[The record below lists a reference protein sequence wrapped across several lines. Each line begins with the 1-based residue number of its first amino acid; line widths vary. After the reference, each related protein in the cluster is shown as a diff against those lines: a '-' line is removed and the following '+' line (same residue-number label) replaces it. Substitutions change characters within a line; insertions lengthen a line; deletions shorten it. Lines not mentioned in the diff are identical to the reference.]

1 MHNLKVKILFTCLLA
16 GFLSNLRA
24 QDTEFW
30 FVAPHM
36 SEQIAAGVPLNRPAF
51 LAISNGNYQAA
62 NVTITRYNGAN
73 ASIVDNTTIP
83 AGGLYKLDFTTDA
96 NMKTIENPRGLAGS
110 VTEFGIHITSSVPVT
125 AYYMHNHTDSR
136 DIFTLKGHQALGT
149 LFYVPMQSDNAQ
161 ITGGY
166 TGACDQ
172 IDIVAT
178 ADGVTTVTV
187 TPKAAIRIGT
197 STSSAANTSISR
209 NLNKGETLKIM
220 EYTPNSGSLTGTKIV
235 ATQPVAVTVTEDLVG
250 GDTSGDQIVPV
261 TSLGTRYIVPR
272 GPQSNAA
279 SERFYIVG
287 AYDGT
292 KVDLYTSGSTPT
304 VSQLALSAGSA
315 YRYTFNSSVNAVYVD
330 ATQPVY
336 IYQRSGYGEEGAAIL
351 PSVYAIGQTEMSY
364 YQVQGQYELGFL
376 LFRSG
381 KGGNFKISYG
391 STVNATLNIGSV
403 IAIPA
408 VSEWQMA
415 RFSLPSAAN
424 NQVVTIRNSESP
436 FSFGYI
442 AANTTSNNMGLY
454 GYFSAFGTFE
464 FSDTTWMCGNS
475 VTIEGG
481 YARNYLWTYPDG
493 VTTATT
499 PSITVTQEGVYTLVM
514 AQDPN
519 VVTATTYVK
528 KVNAGTVSPASQAF
542 CSSGTSVAL
551 TVSGAIEP
559 PGTTYQWQTST
570 DNSTWTNINGATS
583 ASYSPGTLTASGTE
597 TRTIYYRRGMTS
609 DYCAMAYTYAASI
622 IVGAIPA
629 APVISVTDVCAGSDG
644 SATATATPPAGSTT
658 DWYAAANGGSPI
670 LTGNNTLTRTA
681 VTQVATFYAESR
693 NTTSGCISTTRT
705 AVTVYPT
712 LNPGSV
718 TGSPMTICYNSIT
731 LLANG
736 STPTGGTGTYS
747 YQWQKSTDSITW
759 TNVNTSVAFSIWL
772 TESTYFRRGVTSG
785 PCGPVYAAP
794 VLITVNP
801 LPTVDA
807 VTDTLVCTGATIPQK
822 IFSSPIAGVTYSWTN
837 DNTAIGLAASGTG
850 NLPTFTTPS
859 NSPYTNTATIT
870 VTPTINGCAGTSR
883 TFTITVSPCAVP
895 VNPNLRT
902 RVIE

>member
-1 MHNLKVKILFTCLLA
+1 MNNLKVKFLSTCLLA
-16 GFLSNLRA
+16 ASLTGLRA

-36 SEQIAAGVPLNRPAF
+36 SEQLAAGIPLNRPAF

-62 NVTITRYNGAN
+62 NVTVTRYNGAN
-73 ASIVDNTTIP
+73 ASLVNTTTIP
-83 AGGLYKLDFTTDA
+83 AGGLYKLDFTSDLD
-96 NMKTIENPRGLAGS
+96 MKTIENPRGLAGS

-161 ITGGY
+161 MTGGY
-166 TGACDQ
+166 VGACDQ

-178 ADGVTTVTV
+178 ADGITNVTV
-187 TPKAAIRIGT
+187 TPKAAIRLGT
-197 STSSAANTSISR
+197 STSSAANTPISR

-272 GPQSNAA
+272 GPQTNAS

-304 VSQLALSAGSA
+304 VSQLPLSAGQA

-336 IYQRSGYGEEGAAIL
+336 IYQRSGFGEEGAAIL
-351 PSVYAIGQTEMSY
+351 PSVYAIGQTEMSF
-364 YQVQGQYELGFL
+364 YQVQGEHELGFL

-381 KGGNFKISYG
+381 KGGDFKVSYG
-391 STVNATLNIGSV
+391 SVVNATLNTGSA
-403 IAIPA
+403 IAIPN

-415 RFSLPSAAN
+415 RFSLLSAAN

-442 AANTTSNNMGLY
+442 AANTSRNNMGLY

-481 YARNYLWTYPDG
+481 YARDYLWTYPDG

-499 PSITVTQEGVYTLVM
+499 SSITVTQEGVYTLVM

-542 CSSGTSVAL
+542 CSSGTSVPL

-559 PGTTYQWQTST
+559 PGTTYLWQTSA

-583 ASYSPGTLTASGTE
+583 ATYSPGTLTASGTE
-597 TRTIYYRRGMTS
+597 TRTVYYRRGMTS

-629 APVISVTDVCAGSDG
+629 APSISVTDVCAGSDG
-644 SATATATPPAGSTT
+644 SATVTAVPPTGSTT

-681 VTQVATFYAESR
+681 VAQVATFYAESR
-693 NTTSGCISTTRT
+693 NTTSGCVSTTRT

-718 TGSPMTICYNSIT
+718 TGSPTTICYNSIT

-736 STPTGGTGTYS
+736 STPTGGDGTYS

-759 TNVNTSVAFSIWL
+759 TNVNTSVAFSTWL
-772 TESTYFRRGVTSG
+772 TESAYFRRGVTSG

-794 VLITVNP
+794 VFITVNP
-801 LPTVDA
+801 LPTVNA
-807 VTDTLVCTGATIPQK
+807 VTDTIVCAGTTVPQRAFATSTPGTT
-822 IFSSPIAGVTYSWTN
+822 FTWTN
-837 DNTAIGLAASGTG
+837 DNVTIGLAASGTG
-850 NLPTFTTPS
+850 NLPQFTAQS
-859 NSPYTNTATIT
+859 DSPHTITAAIT
-870 VTPTINGCAGTSR
+870 VTPHINGCDGAP
-883 TFTITVSPCAVP
+883 ITYNIKVSSCAAP
-895 VNPNLRT
+895 INPNLRT
-902 RVIE
+902 TATD